1 MPAHPLPAAPQP
13 IPMPLRSGCSA
24 PAAQGRRRAIGRLF
38 ALVAALLLLPA
49 ALLLPTGAQAQPV
62 TGSII
67 QGMLDLGGGNLVGLP
82 DGRWRVIAVFN
93 QPRKVAGME
102 TVAHTVAVQSEDP
115 AAAVPLLV
123 LRAVTDRMNWER
135 SVCEENAANAWLVDR
150 HDTLHSQLVTRCSRW
165 FSITRFSDWTRT
177 VEATSAWTPIIAAL
191 GSSPPWAAESTAFLE
206 LSVRRW
212 QGPGIFVNAFV
223 RTAPMGIDPFK
234 LRELARESREEPA
247 HAVLRAWSR
256 GMVSASGAAFL
267 DGVRTVRMPTLGGAL
282 QASATAAVRSGPA
295 SATPPVAGRSDPVM
309 SEQAARDRIHA
320 MLDQSRP
327 SQPVP
332 SVAAVT
338 AQPMATMTAQTIRP
352 VTATPV
358 TPVGPASTARPAS
371 AAPAVSPAGPAPI
384 VSPPG
389 PAPVLSQASPSP
401 TVSQAGPAPAVRPP
415 GNSPAVAG
423 TGAPAAP
430 ARLGPIEELA
440 AELAKLREE
449 VRRQQA
455 ASNPPAAPAT
465 TQPVAQAPAASATP
479 KAPAAGS
486 ARRLALVIGND
497 SYTTVTPL
505 QNARADA
512 RAMAAQLG
520 KLGYAVTL
528 RTDLTERAMKD
539 ELRQFN
545 SRIQGGDEVLF
556 FFAGHGVQIGGTNY
570 LLPADI
576 RGDSAEQVR
585 DDALPLQKVLDDIQD
600 RKARFTLAIVD
611 ACRDNPFKG
620 SGRAIGTRGMAP
632 TTPATGQ
639 MVLFSAGA
647 GQQALDRLNP
657 GDRDPNGLFTR
668 VLLRQIEQPGVSVDR
683 LMRAVRAEVVA
694 KARAVGHEQVP
705 ALYDQSIGEFFFRD

>member
-1 MPAHPLPAAPQP
+1 MPEHLLPAATQP
-13 IPMPLRSGCSA
+13 IPTRAPRATASSASPGRPCSTFTLLA
-24 PAAQGRRRAIGRLF
+24 RL
-38 ALVAALLLLPA
+38 AALLLLPA
-49 ALLLPTGAQAQPV
+49 AILLAGSAQAQPV
-62 TGSII
+62 VGSVV
-67 QGMLDLGGGNLVGLP
+67 QGMLDLGGGSLVGLP
-82 DGRWRVIAVFN
+82 DGRWRVISVFN
-93 QPRKVAGME
+93 QPRKVAGQD
-102 TVAHTVAVQSEDP
+102 TQARTVAVRSEDP

-123 LRAVTDRMNWER
+123 VRAVTDRMNWER
-135 SVCEENAANAWLVDR
+135 SACEENAATAWLVDR
-150 HDTLHSQLVTRCSRW
+150 HDTVHSQLITKCSRW
-165 FSITRFSDWTRT
+165 FTLTRFSDWTKS
-177 VEATSAWTPIIAAL
+177 VESNTAWTPILAAL
-191 GSSPPWAAESTAFLE
+191 GSSPPWAAETSAFME
-206 LSVRRW
+206 FSVRRW
-212 QGPGIFVNAFV
+212 QGQGIFVNAFV

-234 LRELARESREEPA
+234 LRELAREGREEPA
-247 HAVLRAWSR
+247 HSVLRAWSR
-256 GMVSASGAAFL
+256 GMVSATGAAFF
-267 DGVRTVRMPTLGGAL
+267 DGVRTVRMPALGGAL
-282 QASATAAVRSGPA
+282 QASATAAVRSGTGA
-295 SATPPVAGRSDPVM
+295 SPPPVAGRPDAVL

-327 SQPVP
+327 GQPVSP
-332 SVAAVT
+332 VT
-338 AQPMATMTAQTIRP
+338 AQPASPASAP
-352 VTATPV
+352 VTAQAVKPV
-358 TPVGPASTARPAS
+358 TAAPVIPVGP
-371 AAPAVSPAGPAPI
+371 APAVSPAGPAPVI
-384 VSPPG
+384 SP
-389 PAPVLSQASPSP
+389 ASPAP
-401 TVSQAGPAPAVRPP
+401 TVSPAGPAPTVRPP
-415 GNSPAVAG
+415 GSPPTVAA
-423 TGAPAAP
+423 TTAPAP
-430 ARLGPIEELA
+430 ATPGKLGPIEELA

-449 VRRQQA
+449 LRRQQA
-455 ASNPPAAPAT
+455 ASSQPSAQAPAQSPA
-465 TQPVAQAPAASATP
+465 QPVAQAPAPGAAA
-479 KAPAAGS
+479 KAPSAPS

-497 SYTTVTPL
+497 SYSTVTPL

-520 KLGYAVTL
+520 RMGYSVTL

-576 RGDSAEQVR
+576 RGESAEQVR

-600 RKARFTLAIVD
+600 RKARFTLAIID

-657 GDRDPNGLFTR
+657 NDRDPNGLFTR